1 MGSQE
6 SIYWTFLKNLAICF
20 EHMAMDAEDIVIFR
34 IIKSRSIIY
43 LPLKTPKSVSP
54 RHSLA
59 LIGGEDR
66 GKNSQDT
73 Q

>member
-34 IIKSRSIIY
+34 IIKSRSINIPT
-43 LPLKTPKSVSP
+43 LEKCITLSLNLSP
-54 RHSLA
+54 MHA
-59 LIGGEDR
+59 
-66 GKNSQDT
+66 
-73 Q
+73 